1 MIGVCILIII
11 MLITIML
18 DQYEVIKEQRKKIC
32 YLKTLVEKE
41 KQLKF

>member
-1 MIGVCILIII
+1 MSGACILIII

-18 DQYEVIKEQRKKIC
+18 DQHEVIKEQRKKIC